1 MPARRFTARLEHDE
15 ADGGHW
21 VAVPFDARDVWGA
34 ARPPVSGTVD
44 GVPYRS
50 RLAVYG
56 GRTVLGLTKA
66 IRAEAGLQAGDEVDV
81 VLERDETRA

>member
-1 MPARRFTARLEHDE
+1 MPARRFTARLEHDA

-21 VAVPFDARDVWGA
+21 VDVPFDARAVWGA
-34 ARPPVSGTVD
+34 ARPPVSGTVN

-56 GRTVLGLTKA
+56 GKTVLGLTKA
-66 IRAEAGLQAGDEVDV
+66 VRAEAGVQAGDEVDV
-81 VLERDETRA
+81 VLDRDVTRS